1 MKALIVDDSR
11 VVRLMLSHMLR
22 DGGFT
27 EVAQAQD
34 GKEAL
39 VYFAGNPD
47 TRLAMVDL
55 NMPEMDGIELVEAV
69 RRDSRLNGVHL
80 IMVSTDNEMSGVQRA
95 LILGANDYIMKPFTK
110 SAISDKLRLL
120 GFGA

>member
-11 VVRLMLSHMLR
+11 VVRLLLSHMLR

-39 VYFAGNPD
+39 AYFAGNPD

-69 RRDSRLNGVHL
+69 RRDSRLNDVHL
-80 IMVSTDNEMSGVQRA
+80 IMVSTDNEMSEIQRA
-95 LILGANDYIMKPFTK
+95 LTLGANDYIMKPFTK